1 LQKTHS
7 ATVRALAQARM
18 PSLSERTSIAQAKAS
33 SLSENGAGICA
44 ITCSLLWLATL
55 GMIND
60 VVHVLCGIWNYISY
74 VGNEMIMSWDNM
86 WIMCGNFMG
95 KSLLMIK

>member
-1 LQKTHS
+1 VNLQKTHS

-44 ITCSLLWLATL
+44 ITCSLL
-55 GMIND
+55 
-60 VVHVLCGIWNYISY
+60 
-74 VGNEMIMSWDNM
+74 
-86 WIMCGNFMG
+86 
-95 KSLLMIK
+95 